1 MVRFPVNC
9 IYFCVDFLN
18 RLKMQ
23 SKIVFKEDI
32 PKLKIPNREVLT
44 SEEQIR
50 QRKSDLENAM
60 KLGNNEHN
68 KVKIVFE
75 SEEGPMMVETTVWE
89 MTQNYVILKSNT
101 HVPIRSIHR
110 IDFL

>member
-1 MVRFPVNC
+1 M
-9 IYFCVDFLN
+9 I
-18 RLKMQ
+18 Q
-23 SKIVFKEDI
+23 SKPVVKEDI

-44 SEEQIR
+44 SEDEIR

-60 KLGNNEHN
+60 KLGNNDHN
-68 KVKIVFE
+68 KVKIIFQ
-75 SEEGPMMVETTVWE
+75 SEEGTMMVETTVWE

-110 IDFL
+110 IEFL